1 MIVKP
6 SIGNTRLGLERY
18 RGTVP
23 VKQPKIC
30 RSSLLVPCAQ
40 LKLEPCGDG
49 DTSHLVSA
57 DNLASIPALDLNPG
71 LYELG
76 RVDTADLIVPL
87 PTVSA
92 RHAVVRVEEDQVTV
106 TDLGSTNGTYID
118 GEQLKPM
125 AAVSALQWKKPC

>member
-6 SIGNTRLGLERY
+6 SVGSAKIGFRQY
-18 RGTVP
+18 RATVR
-23 VKQPKIC
+23 VNRSKIL
-30 RSSLLVPCAQ
+30 RSLVPYAL

-49 DTSHLVSA
+49 DSSHLVSP
-57 DNLASIPALDLNPG
+57 DDLATITALELGPG

-76 RVDTADLIVPL
+76 RVDTADLVVPL

-92 RHAVVRVEEDQVTV
+92 RHAMVRVEEGQVTV
-106 TDLGSTNGTYID
+106 TDLGSTNGTYVD

-125 AAVSALQWKKPC
+125 AAVSALSG